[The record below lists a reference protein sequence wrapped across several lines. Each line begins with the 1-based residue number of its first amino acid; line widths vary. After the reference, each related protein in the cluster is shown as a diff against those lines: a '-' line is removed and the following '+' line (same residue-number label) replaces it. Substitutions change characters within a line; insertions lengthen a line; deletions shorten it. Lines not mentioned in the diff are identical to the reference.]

1 MKRTWPSYR
10 VRVFEQNPSD
20 ATFGF
25 GVVLSGRALNFIAE
39 GDPAA
44 LTAFPVGRAR
54 VVVVTGTDSRLEGTD
69 ALADFVRTGLVDV
82 REAFRKAPD
91 RDRLLDVLKRDSV
104 DTSVVERLA

>member
-1 MKRTWPSYR
+1 M
-10 VRVFEQNPSD
+10 D
-20 ATFGF
+20 
-25 GVVLSGRALNFIAE
+25 L
-39 GDPAA
+39 PAPVSPVNTGSPGA
-44 LTAFPVGRAR
+44 KDNDRLAVGQAYLGWNAFPWLALEAGRKHGM
-54 VVVVTGTDSRLEGTD
+54 VSFTD